1 MGNLDILGRIRQ
13 AAADG
18 DPFAQFELGL
28 DLDFGTYGEQ
38 NFEKA
43 ADYLTKAA
51 GQGHQSA
58 EGNLL
63 LQHVL
68 GQAKTYQPDV
78 VFARLKSRAESGD
91 REAQNNLGLC
101 FQFGYGTAQ
110 DYGEAEVW
118 FRRSAE
124 GGLATAQ
131 FNLGGLYFEGKGRE
145 KDLATAI
152 AWYTRAAEQ
161 RDELALVQ
169 LGWIYQKGLGIEV
182 NLKRAVVLYLIAYE
196 QGSVR
201 AANHLA
207 LMFKKGLG
215 VDQDNFLA
223 FQLYLESVNRADTPE
238 IAGSPS
244 YHGSAYYWLGY
255 MAEHG
260 EGTKRDLRA
269 AKRWD
274 ALGAAC
280 EQSSCIDAIARLRT
294 GTTRKRRR
302 NKALN

>member
-1 MGNLDILGRIRQ
+1 MGNLDILGRMRQ

-28 DLDFGTYGEQ
+28 DLDFGTLGEQ

-78 VFARLKSRAESGD
+78 VFARLNSRAESGD
-91 REAQNNLGLC
+91 REAQNNVGLC

-131 FNLGGLYFEGKGRE
+131 FNLGGLYFEGMGGKKTWPPQSGG
-145 KDLATAI
+145 
-152 AWYTRAAEQ
+152 TR
-161 RDELALVQ
+161 
-169 LGWIYQKGLGIEV
+169 G
-182 NLKRAVVLYLIAYE
+182 
-196 QGSVR
+196 
-201 AANHLA
+201 
-207 LMFKKGLG
+207 
-215 VDQDNFLA
+215 
-223 FQLYLESVNRADTPE
+223 
-238 IAGSPS
+238 
-244 YHGSAYYWLGY
+244 
-255 MAEHG
+255 
-260 EGTKRDLRA
+260 
-269 AKRWD
+269 
-274 ALGAAC
+274 
-280 EQSSCIDAIARLRT
+280 
-294 GTTRKRRR
+294 RR
-302 NKALN
+302 NSGTNWLWCNWGGFIRRV